1 MIRILLCYNLEIP
14 LGFAVSNIAVAVDA
28 DVTDDAVAGAD
39 VVVADAIPD
48 AADVSK

>member
-1 MIRILLCYNLEIP
+1 MLIDADNDVV
-14 LGFAVSNIAVAVDA
+14 FADAA